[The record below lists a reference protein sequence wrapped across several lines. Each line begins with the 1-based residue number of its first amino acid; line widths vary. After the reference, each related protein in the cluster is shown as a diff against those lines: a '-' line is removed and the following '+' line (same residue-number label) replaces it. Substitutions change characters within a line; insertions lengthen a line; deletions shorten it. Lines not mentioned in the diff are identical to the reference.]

1 MCFLKTNFRSVNDG
15 KYYVNDGS
23 CFDVQMKVFLVE
35 LSACNKINYIVLKS
49 VDACVFMK
57 G

>member
-35 LSACNKINYIVLKS
+35 LSACNKRNYIVLKS